1 LKRNK
6 DMRRT
11 LPLGT
16 FRKDLKRITK
26 RGWNI
31 GKLNALISL
40 LQSGARLPENAYP
53 HKLSGKYE
61 SLWECHIE
69 SDWLL
74 IYDVTDKVLL
84 ARTGTHADL
93 FE

>member
-1 LKRNK
+1 MMCARPVGK
-6 DMRRT
+6 
-11 LPLGT
+11 
-16 FRKDLKRITK
+16 FRKDLKRVAK

-31 GKLNALISL
+31 EKLNETISL
-40 LQSGARLPENAYP
+40 LQSGAQLPDNAYP
-53 HKLSGKYE
+53 HKLHGKYAG
-61 SLWECHIE
+61 LWECHIE

-74 IYDVTDKVLL
+74 IYNVTEKEVLL